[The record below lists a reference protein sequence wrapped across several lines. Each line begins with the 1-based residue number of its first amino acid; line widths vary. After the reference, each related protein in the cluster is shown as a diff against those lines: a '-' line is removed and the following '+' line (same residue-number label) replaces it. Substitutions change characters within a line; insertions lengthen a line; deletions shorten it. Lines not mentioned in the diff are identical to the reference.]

1 MVFEQKC
8 GHVALGTAD
17 TSQGHEEIKMKNLP
31 SLSQAFPWEQK
42 EERGR
47 PQAAQAPWKGKE
59 EAPVLAAH
67 LVPQVAWALPTCL

>member
-47 PQAAQAPWKGKE
+47 PQAAQLRGRERKRLPSW
-59 EAPVLAAH
+59 
-67 LVPQVAWALPTCL
+67 LPTLFPR